1 MNLNT
6 APRGKYFEDFQV
18 GDELV
23 TPARTITS
31 TDIVNFACLSGD
43 FNEVHVNH
51 EYCKT
56 TPFGRRIAHGALT
69 LSYATG
75 LLARSGWF
83 DETALAFLSIE
94 RWAFKGPV
102 FIGDTIRLTATT
114 VDARVSKSK
123 GDRGPWTGQL
133 VVSNQRDEVVQEG
146 LFTIMMRA
154 RGTAA

>member
-1 MNLNT
+1 MG
-6 APRGKYFEDFQV
+6 RYIEDIAI
-18 GDELV
+18 GD
-23 TPARTITS
+23 TWRSQGRTITDS
-31 TDIVNFACLSGD
+31 DLVQFTGLSWDTNPAHTD
-43 FNEVHVNH
+43 E

>member
-1 MNLNT
+1 MG
-6 APRGKYFEDFQV
+6 RYIEDIAI
-18 GDELV
+18 GD
-23 TPARTITS
+23 TWRSQGRTITDS
-31 TDIVNFACLSGD
+31 DLVQFTGLSWDTNPAHTD
-43 FNEVHVNH
+43 E

-102 FIGDTIRLTATT
+102 FIGDTIRLKATT

>member
-1 MNLNT
+1 MGRYIDDI
-6 APRGKYFEDFQV
+6 AV
-18 GDELV
+18 GD
-23 TPARTITS
+23 TWHSPGRTITDADLVQF
-31 TDIVNFACLSGD
+31 TGLSWD
-43 FNEVHVNH
+43 TNPAHNDE

-56 TPFGRRIAHGALT
+56 TPFGTRIAHGALT

-123 GDRGPWTGQL
+123 GDRGPWTGRL
-133 VVSNQRDEVVQEG
+133 SVSNQRGEVVQEG

-154 RGTAA
+154 RPAAGAV